1 MNAARYL
8 SNADPIMVKLIA
20 RFGPTDLKPRR
31 LPPFQ
36 ALAKAIIYQQL
47 SGAAAGTILKRFRG
61 LFTGKTFPT
70 PAQVL
75 QLDVERLRTAGL
87 SRPKANYIRD
97 LAQKT
102 SDGVVPTLRECD
114 RLTDAELVE
123 RLTCIKGVGRW
134 TVEMLL
140 IFNLGRPDVLPVH
153 DLGCGAVIR
162 SPTGSAPRRR
172 RNNWT
177 GLGSAGP
184 RSGRRPP
191 GIFGAPPMISR
202 MGIGKAAA
210 IVDGTGPRRLIT
222 AVVGAR
228 ETFQSRA

>member
-1 MNAARYL
+1 MSATQSL
-8 SNADPIMVKLIA
+8 SNADPIMAKLIA

-47 SGAAAGTILKRFRG
+47 SGAAAGTILKRFKK
-61 LFTGKTFPT
+61 LFEGKAFPT
-70 PAQVL
+70 PTQVL

-102 SDGVVPTLRECD
+102 IDGVVPTLRECD

-153 DLGCGAVIR
+153 DLGVRRGYQIAYRKRTEPTPEQLDRYGVRWSPQR
-162 SPTGSAPRRR
+162 S
-172 RNNWT
+172 
-177 GLGSAGP
+177 
-184 RSGRRPP
+184 
-191 GIFGAPPMISR
+191 
-202 MGIGKAAA
+202 AAA
-210 IVDGTGPRRLIT
+210 WYLWRAADGLADGNW
-222 AVVGAR
+222 
-228 ETFQSRA
+228 

>member
-1 MNAARYL
+1 MNAAQHL
-8 SNADPIMVKLIA
+8 SNADPIMAKLIA

-61 LFTGKTFPT
+61 LFTGKTFPA
-70 PAQVL
+70 PAQVM

-102 SDGVVPTLRECD
+102 IDGVVPTLRECD

-123 RLTCIKGVGRW
+123 RLTRIKGIGRW

-153 DLGCGAVIR
+153 DLGVRRGYQIAYRKRPDPTPEQLERYGLRWSPQR
-162 SPTGSAPRRR
+162 STATWYLWRAADGLADG
-172 RNNWT
+172 NW
-177 GLGSAGP
+177 
-184 RSGRRPP
+184 
-191 GIFGAPPMISR
+191 
-202 MGIGKAAA
+202 
-210 IVDGTGPRRLIT
+210 
-222 AVVGAR
+222 
-228 ETFQSRA
+228 